1 MQTNNL
7 IQMSFL
13 MRKNAYFK
21 LAKIRKKNDF
31 GKFNFCFV
39 FLNLH

>member
-1 MQTNNL
+1 MQINNFT
-7 IQMSFL
+7 QMSFL

-31 GKFNFCFV
+31 GK
-39 FLNLH
+39 